1 LTRLQKLVSHRYVI
15 GEVHSYL
22 YHFFCVTEGA
32 LT

>member
-1 LTRLQKLVSHRYVI
+1 LTRLYKLVSHRYVI

-22 YHFFCVTEGA
+22 YHFFCTEGA